1 MTIIYLLLI
10 LKKLLKNQINLKST
24 FNDLSLLPEFY
35 NKILNLKY
43 IIGFIEAEGTFSIRY
58 IFNLNFLP
66 IYLNITQKRGSDLLI
81 KFILEY
87 LCNLPIDYNC
97 KIKLDNKIPKI
108 IDRVDK
114 NQVIIQINNLD
125 RIYYSIIS
133 VLAKEKFYTRK
144 QIDFVIFIIGI
155 IILRHGLHYIP
166 EGWKLYHTLRENIN
180 KYRYYT
186 NNEGLPTL
194 KDIIFYY

>member
-66 IYLNITQKRGSDLLI
+66 IYLNIT
-81 KFILEY
+81 
-87 LCNLPIDYNC
+87 
-97 KIKLDNKIPKI
+97 
-108 IDRVDK
+108 
-114 NQVIIQINNLD
+114 
-125 RIYYSIIS
+125 
-133 VLAKEKFYTRK
+133 
-144 QIDFVIFIIGI
+144 
-155 IILRHGLHYIP
+155 
-166 EGWKLYHTLRENIN
+166 
-180 KYRYYT
+180 
-186 NNEGLPTL
+186 
-194 KDIIFYY
+194 